1 MDIAPC
7 PPFLKTQHQTFEFC
21 NTQATVAI
29 EPEARCMTMEN
40 IAHLLHL
47 QNLHDALIAYQV
59 WTRS

>member
-29 EPEARCMTMEN
+29 EPEAQCMTMEN
-40 IAHLLHL
+40 IAHH
-47 QNLHDALIAYQV
+47 YCTCKTCM
-59 WTRS
+59 TR